1 MSRSYMFYP
10 GCSLEGTAGDFHK
23 STMALAGA
31 LGIDL
36 PEIPDW
42 ICCGATAAHQSD
54 EMLALALPAKS
65 LLAAKGKRVA
75 VCCAACFSR
84 LKAANHKI
92 TSDPAVRQKVAKVVG
107 ADYDGQ
113 TPVVHMLEILA
124 TDVGPAE
131 IAKRVV
137 KPLSGLKV
145 ACYYGCLLT
154 RPPEVTQL
162 DDAEDPMLMDRLLQ
176 AAGAQALNWPHK
188 TECCG
193 GSYSITDVGTV
204 KLLTRQVLAMARLAG
219 ADCIAAAC
227 PLCQINLDMRQADIE
242 AETGEQFALPVFY
255 FTQLLGLAIGLGAKE
270 LGLGALVVDPGKLLA
285 DKKISSGPIA
295 SPASCG
301 RCAE

>member
-1 MSRSYMFYP
+1 VSPSYMFYP

-23 STMALAGA
+23 STMALAAA

-65 LLAAKGKRVA
+65 LLAAGGKTVA

-84 LKAANHKI
+84 LKAANHEI
-92 TSDPAVRQKVAKVVG
+92 SSDLAVRQKVARVVG
-107 ADYDGQ
+107 ADYDGK
-113 TPVVHMLEILA
+113 TRIAHMLEILA
-124 TDVGPAE
+124 ADVGPAE
-131 IAKRVV
+131 IARRVV
-137 KPLSGLKV
+137 QPLAGLKV

-154 RPPEVTQL
+154 RPPEITRL
-162 DDAEDPMLMDRLLQ
+162 DDAENPMLMDRLLQ
-176 AAGAQALNWPHK
+176 AAGAQTLDWPHK

-204 KLLTRQVLAMARLAG
+204 KLLTRQVLSMARQAG
-219 ADCIAAAC
+219 ADCIVAAC
-227 PLCQINLDMRQADIE
+227 PLCQINLDLRQADIE
-242 AETGEQFALPVFY
+242 AETGEQFGLPVFY
-255 FTQLLGLAIGLGAKE
+255 FTQLLGLAMGLGAKE
-270 LGLGALVVDPGKLLA
+270 LALGALVVDPGKLLT
-285 DKKISSGPIA
+285 DRNIGSGHAA
-295 SPASCG
+295 SPAPCG

>member
-1 MSRSYMFYP
+1 MFYP
-10 GCSLEGTAGDFHK
+10 GCSLEGTAGDYCK

-65 LLAAKGKRVA
+65 LLAAGGKSVA

-84 LKAANHKI
+84 LKAANERI
-92 TSDPAVRQKVAKVVG
+92 ASDPAVRKKVAKVVG

-113 TPVVHMLEILA
+113 TRIAHMLEILA
-124 TDVGPAE
+124 ADVGPAE
-131 IAKRVV
+131 IAKHVV
-137 KPLSGLKV
+137 QPLTGLKV

-154 RPPEVTQL
+154 RPPEITQL
-162 DDAEDPMLMDRLLQ
+162 DDAENPMLMDRLLQ
-176 AAGAQALNWPHK
+176 AAGAEALDWPHK

-204 KLLTRQVLAMARLAG
+204 KMLTHQVLAMARQAG
-219 ADCIAAAC
+219 ADCVATAC
-227 PLCQINLDMRQADIE
+227 PLCQINLDLRQADIE
-242 AETGEQFALPVFY
+242 AETGEQFDLPVFY
-255 FTQLLGLAIGLGAKE
+255 FTQLLGLAMGLGAKA

-285 DKKISSGPIA
+285 DRKIISGPMA
-295 SPASCG
+295 SPAPCG
-301 RCAE
+301 GCAE